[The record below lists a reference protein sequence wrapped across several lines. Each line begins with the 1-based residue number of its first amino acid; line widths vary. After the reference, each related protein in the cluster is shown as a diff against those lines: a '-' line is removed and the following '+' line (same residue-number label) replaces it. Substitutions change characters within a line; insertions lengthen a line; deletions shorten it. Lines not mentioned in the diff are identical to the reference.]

1 VIKEDREMKKPITLT
16 FDEETLE
23 ELDRLGEKM
32 GLTRSATVNMLLRG
46 VLFNEKLSV
55 VKVMMAVVKES
66 RKKGKEKPEEL
77 VTA

>member
-1 VIKEDREMKKPITLT
+1 MKKPITLT
-16 FDEETLE
+16 LDEEILE
-23 ELDRLGEKM
+23 ELDKLGEKM
-32 GLTRSATVNMLLRG
+32 GLNRSATVNMLLRG

-55 VKVMMAVVKES
+55 VKAMMAVAKES